1 MYQAE
6 RRDWGAISERVRR
19 WPLEPNYLRLI
30 MPKKK
35 DKPVNAT
42 KARVRVAAPKRA
54 AAKRTARNTRR
65 AGRTKGKQPP
75 QKLFD
80 AKKWFGAFPELKGPT
95 LTIQRRMR
103 DEW

>member
-1 MYQAE
+1 
-6 RRDWGAISERVRR
+6 
-19 WPLEPNYLRLI
+19 

-65 AGRTKGKQPP
+65 AGPAKGKQPP

-80 AKKWFGAFPELKGPT
+80 AKKWFGAFPELNGPT